1 MLQSGLTYSLEKK
14 VTAED
19 SANTYGSGMVDV
31 LATPAMIAFMEKT
44 CLLLALEHLEPGFN
58 TVGIAVDIT
67 HNKATPIGMNMR
79 CIASLLEIEGKILKF
94 HVEVFDDQGK
104 AGAGFHKRVII
115 NVEKFMAKL
124 K

>member
-44 CLLLALEHLEPGFN
+44 CLLLALDHLEPGFN

-104 AGAGFHKRVII
+104 AGAGFHKRAII